1 MCPLYFRPSKCPYI
15 FDDLNVL
22 FIFDHLNVLYV
33 FDQTDLYRLKS
44 GSSSTAQMPRL
55 GGSSP
60 FLSPSHPPTPPPNR
74 LPQLSSL
81 PPLAKFQ
88 LVWRRLGEALLF
100 SSSLAGGKHQSLL
113 TRLCLICRRYKG
125 RFALNMIK
133 YGPLGLRTQWMR

>member
-1 MCPLYFRPSKCPYI
+1 MFGK
-15 FDDLNVL
+15 
-22 FIFDHLNVLYV
+22 
-33 FDQTDLYRLKS
+33 TDLYRFEV
-44 GSSSTAQMPRL
+44 RL
-55 GGSSP
+55 ELYGANARLVVSSP
-60 FLSPSHPPTPPPNR
+60 SLSPSHPPTPPPNR